1 MSSVDVLFYVF
12 SLVAVGGG
20 VAVILSRNT
29 VHAAMFMIS
38 SLLGVACLFALLEAF
53 FLAVL
58 QVLVY
63 AGAIMVL
70 FLFIIMLL
78 DVGPDAGKGS
88 KWSVKSLAFGIASL
102 LGIGLLT
109 VLMLGFVDSPN
120 AASLGWN
127 PVGNEAVAKGEQVL
141 FSKSVKSFGF
151 GLLTK
156 YMLPLQVAGFLLLAA
171 MVGVI
176 VLSKKRSDED
186 EEDELRVA
194 VESKVEES

>member
-78 DVGPDAGKGS
+78 DVGPDAGKGR
-88 KWSVKSLAFGIASL
+88 KWSVKPLAFGIASL

-120 AASLGWN
+120 AADLGWN
-127 PVGNEAVAKGEQVL
+127 PVGNEALAKGEQVL

-176 VLSKKRSDED
+176 VLSKKRSEED

>member
-1 MSSVDVLFYVF
+1 MSPVDVLFYIF
-12 SLVAVGGG
+12 SFVAVGGG

-78 DVGPDAGKGS
+78 DVGPDAGKGR
-88 KWSVKSLAFGIASL
+88 KWSGKSLAFGITSL

-109 VLMLGFVDSPN
+109 VLTLGFVDSPN
-120 AASLGWN
+120 AASLGWI
-127 PVGNEAVAKGEQVL
+127 PVGNEAVAKGDQVL

-176 VLSKKRSDED
+176 VLSKKRT
-186 EEDELRVA
+186 EEGDDDELFA
-194 VESKVEES
+194 AGESEVEES